1 MTQTIPPLGGL
12 RTSLLGELLA
22 KKIEPR
28 EPLLSP
34 WLRTSDSA
42 LIYAPAGAGKSIFAQ
57 AIALAIAGGGSLLGW
72 TAQKP
77 RKVLLIDGEMPEEDI
92 IGRARMLLP
101 SIEGCDSEAAS
112 RNLCAL
118 IQQAQHM
125 NAPFPDIGTPEGQD
139 TVIQMAR
146 EQGFDV
152 VILDNF
158 STLAECADENSAAS
172 FNGIVR
178 FLKRMKQAGIACIL
192 IHHTGKNNGTFR
204 GSSKLATTF
213 EVLISLKAS
222 ARAVPPGAL
231 GIDLEW
237 EKYRRRR
244 DASIRNQ
251 TIWLTDTEAD
261 TPPVWCSEE
270 TGDEDLIKTVTE
282 ARTCE
287 HRTQAD
293 LAKALG
299 VTPGAVTKRRKR
311 AIAEG
316 LITADEWDACF
327 NTAGGEESEAQ
338 AQTREED
345 TPIDT

>member
-1 MTQTIPPLGGL
+1 MTQTIPQPGGL

-42 LIYAPAGAGKSIFAQ
+42 LIYAPAGAGKSIFTLAV
-57 AIALAIAGGGSLLGW
+57 ALAIAGGGSLLGW
-72 TAQKP
+72 TAPKP

-101 SIEGCDSEAAS
+101 SIEGCDSAAAD

-118 IQQAQHM
+118 IQQAQDM
-125 NAPFPDIGTPEGQD
+125 DAPFPDIGTPDGQNL
-139 TVIQMAR
+139 VMQMAR
-146 EQGFDV
+146 EGAFDV
-152 VILDNF
+152 VIFDNF
-158 STLAECADENSAAS
+158 STLTECADENSAAS
-172 FNGIVR
+172 FNGILK
-178 FLKRMKQAGIACIL
+178 FLKRLKQGGIACIL

-204 GSSKLATTF
+204 GSSKLAATF

-222 ARAVPPGAL
+222 ARAAPPGAL

-261 TPPVWCSEE
+261 TPPVWGSEE
-270 TGDEDLIKTVTE
+270 TGDEDLAQTVTE
-282 ARTCE
+282 ARTCK

-293 LAKALG
+293 LARALG
-299 VTPGAVTKRRKR
+299 KTPGAVTKRRKR
-311 AIAEG
+311 AIAAG
-316 LITADEWDACF
+316 LITSEEWDACF
-327 NTAGGEESEAQ
+327 STAGGEESEAQ
-338 AQTREED
+338 AQTEEEG
-345 TPIDT
+345 T